1 MSAKYGGGSRCIML
15 EQKSLEELKILN
27 FIIYD
32 SNSQESVY
40 VTTTVIYRPS
50 NYSLILLSFIW
61 IVKCLVKGEKVL
73 LNLIAVTF

>member
-15 EQKSLEELKILN
+15 EQKSLEELKILH

-50 NYSLILLSFIW
+50 NYSLILLSFI
-61 IVKCLVKGEKVL
+61 
-73 LNLIAVTF
+73 

>member
-1 MSAKYGGGSRCIML
+1 ML
-15 EQKSLEELKILN
+15 EQKSLEELKILH

-50 NYSLILLSFIW
+50 NYSLILLSFI
-61 IVKCLVKGEKVL
+61 
-73 LNLIAVTF
+73 

>member
-1 MSAKYGGGSRCIML
+1 ML
-15 EQKSLEELKILN
+15 EQKSLEELKILH

-32 SNSQESVY
+32 SKSQESVY